1 MNHGENDTV
10 LQSHSIVVWDQ
21 AALGSS
27 LYLVWEAEEQ
37 VPWALKHATHL
48 GGTTFPHSLN

>member
-1 MNHGENDTV
+1 MENDTV

-27 LYLVWEAEEQ
+27 LHLVWEAEEQ
-37 VPWALKHATHL
+37 VPWALKHATPL